1 MIKLM
6 DSGFPGAPGV
16 AVLRPV
22 EREVKQRLETVILLL
37 QLMEE
42 IHVQGMEV
50 SLKIVPM
57 IHVTKVKVKVS
68 YLIPC
73 PDCPNSLFFV
83 FLHLLICTLVLYYDS
98 GYTY

>member
-6 DSGFPGAPGV
+6 DSGVPGAPGV

-42 IHVQGMEV
+42 SHVLGMKV
-50 SLKIVPM
+50 SLKDVQM
-57 IHVTKVKVKVS
+57 IHVTMVKVYNRCIFYNTS
-68 YLIPC
+68 T
-73 PDCPNSLFFV
+73 N
-83 FLHLLICTLVLYYDS
+83 LHTSTVLL
-98 GYTY
+98 